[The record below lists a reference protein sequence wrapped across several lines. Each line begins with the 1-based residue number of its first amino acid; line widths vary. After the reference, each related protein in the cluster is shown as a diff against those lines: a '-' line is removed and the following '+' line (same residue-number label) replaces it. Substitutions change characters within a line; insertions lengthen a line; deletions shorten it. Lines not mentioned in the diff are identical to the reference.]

1 VSALLPVGCGRSPL
15 AQPQTLERVR
25 EVVAKSLGRD
35 ISQIDPQKPLGSQ
48 GADELDVVEVVM
60 AVEDALK
67 VEVPDSAI
75 GDKPAEA
82 AKTLTVQ
89 KLAEIVAEQTEG
101 HKP

>member
-1 VSALLPVGCGRSPL
+1 LPVGCGRSPL

-25 EVVAKSLGRD
+25 EVVAKSLGREV
-35 ISQIDPQKPLGSQ
+35 SQIDPEKPLGLQ
-48 GADELDVVEVVM
+48 GADELDVVEAVL
-60 AVEDALK
+60 AVEDAFK

-75 GDKPAEA
+75 GDKPAEV